1 VGFLR
6 YDLANNGEA
15 WDGRQQL
22 CRDGDG
28 HGVGSVGVAWR
39 GS

>member
-1 VGFLR
+1 VGFLWF
-6 YDLANNGEA
+6 DLADNGEA
-15 WDGRQQL
+15 WDGGQQL

-28 HGVGSVGVAWR
+28 HGVGSVGVARR